1 MKKELFM
8 NCIRDTGLLPLMT
21 ECLGEVAAGQ
31 TAAQMYLEFEES
43 AAASRSGDAEF
54 NARLGEARLLIAGVS
69 DPDNYEYYND
79 VFKKLFW
86 LGRTLKAYPKLS
98 GTQEKTLGLLQ
109 IAKELLDACDTVAAR
124 KFDNNPDTIA
134 AELRALHEFPQ
145 RYSKELAEIHK
156 RMTYIRRELSS
167 LPLIKLRF
175 SRTGGKIYGCE
186 LELTGKVPAHKQGA
200 HSGVAELPDA
210 LSDELKALRPELF
223 SSIAAFCEK
232 QENALLTLASS
243 ISAFSGHLEYLLDLA
258 RLQNMLKKN
267 NVPLCSPRPSRRT
280 TDLINLCDIS
290 LLLLRRDN
298 LGRTMVMNNLT
309 LHRKDY
315 MSLMAGQIG
324 TGKTSFL
331 RAIAIAHVFFML
343 GMPVPAA
350 MGSMMPVAGVYLCSH
365 GYDPELLPPDNE
377 LRDSLLLVLW
387 PDSEQSSMKEL
398 NDCVDKLVEFSA
410 RGAHGICAVRT
421 FSTRGVSGTV
431 SEIVPENVPLLDA
444 VTGRDGKRTFRFKT
458 VHRGDDSRATD
469 IITRYG
475 LDKSD
480 LLLRFRTNRKF

>member
-1 MKKELFM
+1 M
-8 NCIRDTGLLPLMT
+8 
-21 ECLGEVAAGQ
+21 
-31 TAAQMYLEFEES
+31 
-43 AAASRSGDAEF
+43 
-54 NARLGEARLLIAGVS
+54 
-69 DPDNYEYYND
+69 
-79 VFKKLFW
+79 
-86 LGRTLKAYPKLS
+86 
-98 GTQEKTLGLLQ
+98 
-109 IAKELLDACDTVAAR
+109 
-124 KFDNNPDTIA
+124 
-134 AELRALHEFPQ
+134 
-145 RYSKELAEIHK
+145 
-156 RMTYIRRELSS
+156 
-167 LPLIKLRF
+167 
-175 SRTGGKIYGCE
+175 TGGKI
-186 LELTGKVPAHKQGA
+186 
-200 HSGVAELPDA
+200 
-210 LSDELKALRPELF
+210 R
-223 SSIAAFCEK
+223 
-232 QENALLTLASS
+232 
-243 ISAFSGHLEYLLDLA
+243 
-258 RLQNMLKKN
+258 
-267 NVPLCSPRPSRRT
+267 
-280 TDLINLCDIS
+280 
-290 LLLLRRDN
+290 
-298 LGRTMVMNNLT
+298 RTMVMNNLT

-350 MGSMMPVAGVYLCSH
+350 MGSMMPVSGIYLCSH

-387 PDSEQSSMKEL
+387 PDSEESSMKEL

-421 FSTRGVSGTV
+421 FSTRGVAGTV